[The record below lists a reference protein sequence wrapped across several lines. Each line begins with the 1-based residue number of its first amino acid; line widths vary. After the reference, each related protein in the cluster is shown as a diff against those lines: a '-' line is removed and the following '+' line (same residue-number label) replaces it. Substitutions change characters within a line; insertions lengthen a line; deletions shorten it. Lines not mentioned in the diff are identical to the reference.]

1 MTVSFGSA
9 VLALAFATM
18 VFAAVTALIGRKGDE
33 RWVLASR
40 RAVYAACGLLTLCV
54 VLIEIAFA
62 SDDFSFRIVQQH
74 SSIETPTFY
83 KLAAMWSSQEGSLL
97 LWAWVLSIASSLA
110 LYATRNRL
118 REIVPYATAVMAGIA
133 SFFAG
138 LMLFAG
144 GVNPFAKTPSPVP
157 LDGIGLNPLLQHPSM
172 MIHPPMLY
180 SGYVAFT
187 IPFAFAIGALV
198 TRRLDASWIRATRRF
213 ALIAWAFLGFGL
225 LLGARWS
232 YTELGWGGYWAWD
245 PVENAALMPWLIGTA
260 FLHSVMVQEKRGML
274 KVWNACLIVATFSL
288 ALLGTFLV
296 RSGVLQSIHA
306 FGDSTVGPYIL
317 GLIAVVLI
325 GSTALIVSRLD
336 DLRSEKRIDSLAS
349 RESVFIVNKLLLVA
363 LCATIFWGTFF
374 PLISELFTGTKS
386 SLAAPWFDR
395 YTTPLAILLVLFTG
409 IGPLLAWRRVS
420 WATARRVF
428 LVPAISA
435 AAVGV
440 VLGLF
445 TDALHKP
452 WAFALFLFAGF
463 ALVGLVQEFWRG
475 AKARRTLKGGSMPAA
490 LMGVVSRNRRRY
502 GGYIV
507 HIGIAVL
514 LIGIAAS
521 SSFQTKR
528 DVVLRPG
535 ESAVVGGRRVT
546 YVRPT
551 ASVDKLAFTAGAVL
565 HVQDGGD
572 GFTLH
577 PTRRFYRPTGRP
589 GGGISPYFAGESDSE
604 IGLKA
609 GFGEDF
615 WTANQPDIR
624 GVQAHA
630 RAADLGFKR
639 CVAGGPG
646 VPPQCR
652 AVGALMRAALA
663 NPHLRPA
670 ALAKIEL
677 LQLQTAKQIAAGY
690 VAEGTPATFR
700 VIVNPLVTWM
710 WIGGLI
716 ALAGAL
722 IGLWPTRST
731 RRALVADSE
740 QEALKEAKY
749 REIRDAELD
758 HAAGKLSDQDFALLD
773 AELRS
778 EAIEILGHG
787 NGNGAAGNG
796 DREAVERPAE
806 PV

>member
-1 MTVSFGSA
+1 
-9 VLALAFATM
+9 
-18 VFAAVTALIGRKGDE
+18 
-33 RWVLASR
+33 
-40 RAVYAACGLLTLCV
+40 
-54 VLIEIAFA
+54 
-62 SDDFSFRIVQQH
+62 
-74 SSIETPTFY
+74 
-83 KLAAMWSSQEGSLL
+83 MWSSQEGSLL

-133 SFFAG
+133 SFFTG

-144 GVNPFAKTPSPVP
+144 GVNPFAKLSPAP
-157 LDGIGLNPLLQHPSM
+157 TDGIGLNPLLQHPSM

-349 RESVFIVNKLLLVA
+349 RESVFIVNNLLLVA

-420 WATARRVF
+420 WATAKRVF
-428 LVPAISA
+428 LAPAISA
-435 AAVGV
+435 AVVGV
-440 VLGLF
+440 ALVLF
-445 TDALHKP
+445 TDAAHKP
-452 WAFALFLFAGF
+452 WAFALFLFASF
-463 ALVGLVQEFWRG
+463 ALVGLTQEFWRG

-490 LMGVVSRNRRRY
+490 LVGVVSRNRRRY

-535 ESAVVGGRRVT
+535 ESAIVDGRKVT

-565 HVQDGGD
+565 HVQDGGN
-572 GFTLH
+572 GFDLY
-577 PTRRFYRPTGRP
+577 PTRRFYRPTGQL
-589 GGGISPYFAGESDSE
+589 GGGISSYFAGESDSN
-604 IGLKA
+604 IGLRA
-609 GFGEDF
+609 GLGADF
-615 WTANQPDIR
+615 WTANQPDIS
-624 GVQAHA
+624 GLQGHA
-630 RAADLGFKR
+630 RAADQGFKR
-639 CVAGGPG
+639 CMRGGPG

-663 NPHLRPA
+663 NPRLRPA

-677 LQLQTAKQIAAGY
+677 LQLQTAKKIAAGY
-690 VAEGTPATFR
+690 VAEGTPSTFR

-740 QEALKEAKY
+740 LEAQKEAKY

-758 HAAGKLSDQDFALLD
+758 HAAGKLSDEDFALLD
-773 AELRS
+773 AELR
-778 EAIEILGHG
+778 
-787 NGNGAAGNG
+787 N
-796 DREAVERPAE
+796 EAVAMLDRPSR
-806 PV
+806 